1 MILNL
6 IKVVYLFLKY
16 VFFVVVSV
24 GDDWWVY
31 LMFFI
36 DLFYIGESVSKNM
49 EFKSSL
55 KILQKFIV
63 FMYFNINV
71 RILFYY

>member
-36 DLFYIGESVSKNM
+36 DLFYVGEYGI
-49 EFKSSL
+49 L
-55 KILQKFIV
+55 KV
-63 FMYFNINV
+63 V
-71 RILFYY
+71 